1 MRAARVFL
9 SLALRAS
16 ASRAP
21 FALAVAG
28 ALITCVRPALAGT
41 YLDAAAVLLDESRRA
56 GDFVQARLG
65 DVQLAG
71 LAQKLAEARVR
82 AGREIP
88 VPREVERAHPHLLL
102 VLEATERAMAA
113 AQDGE
118 IKRFF
123 HLILDARR
131 EEQTFR
137 AILTQLHMNLPEV
150 ARCDR
155 K

>member
-1 MRAARVFL
+1 MIAVRML
-9 SLALRAS
+9 LGLALRATR
-16 ASRAP
+16 SRALA
-21 FALAVAG
+21 ALVVIG
-28 ALITCVRPALAGT
+28 TIVTCVRPAFAGT
-41 YLDAAAVLLDESRRA
+41 YLDAAAILLDESRRA

-88 VPREVERAHPHLLL
+88 VPKEVERAHPHLLL

-118 IKRFF
+118 LKRFF

-131 EEQTFR
+131 EEQTYR
-137 AILTQLHMNLPEV
+137 VILSQLHMNLPELV
-150 ARCDR
+150 RCS